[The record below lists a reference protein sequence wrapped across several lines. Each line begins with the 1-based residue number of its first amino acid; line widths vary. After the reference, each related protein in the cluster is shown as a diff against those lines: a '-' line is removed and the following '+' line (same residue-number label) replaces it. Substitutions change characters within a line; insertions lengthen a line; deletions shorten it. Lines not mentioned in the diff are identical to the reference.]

1 MCENSAPP
9 AFVLWHR
16 QTLISPQL
24 SSIHDQSLLLSTELR
39 NMAGLTKRQIES
51 FFFFG
56 LIKQLVTQWRGG
68 KWKLTETPGAIMVMM
83 GGYSRGT
90 GSNNKNIHD
99 PGCWRC
105 IIVFLWRMIQK
116 SKSDLV
122 EFKVEL
128 WWEYSHP
135 SYNSGTGCYLLLRGY
150 SVAQCHDVILLSGY
164 HFSNAPWG
172 PTGPNLF
179 FLLLQWNSKHVGWCW
194 GSEVSTRGWWCSLCS
209 PAPYTQQ
216 PLLSIG
222 LCFNKKKK
230 MHPLFFFFFPLRKTH
245 QPQ

>member
-1 MCENSAPP
+1 MYNC
-9 AFVLWHR
+9 
-16 QTLISPQL
+16 
-24 SSIHDQSLLLSTELR
+24 
-39 NMAGLTKRQIES
+39 
-51 FFFFG
+51 
-56 LIKQLVTQWRGG
+56 
-68 KWKLTETPGAIMVMM
+68 
-83 GGYSRGT
+83 
-90 GSNNKNIHD
+90 
-99 PGCWRC
+99 
-105 IIVFLWRMIQK
+105 VFWRMIQK

-230 MHPLFFFFFPLRKTH
+230 NAPAFFFFFFLFEKHTNPNRHTGTGGIFFSSWGEGGKVHVRPHIYICRVFVETGVWPPVTVLVHLAASTGAHINLFTLTFLCKHLRRSKPPLKKSVYTQRFYDPH
-245 QPQ
+245 SDRFRWRFSAGVLQV

>member
-1 MCENSAPP
+1 MYNC
-9 AFVLWHR
+9 
-16 QTLISPQL
+16 
-24 SSIHDQSLLLSTELR
+24 
-39 NMAGLTKRQIES
+39 
-51 FFFFG
+51 
-56 LIKQLVTQWRGG
+56 
-68 KWKLTETPGAIMVMM
+68 
-83 GGYSRGT
+83 
-90 GSNNKNIHD
+90 
-99 PGCWRC
+99 
-105 IIVFLWRMIQK
+105 VFWRMIQK

-230 MHPLFFFFFPLRKTH
+230 KCTRFFFFFSSSKNTPTPIGIRAQAVFSLVPGERGAKFTSGHTSISVASLLRQGSGRPSPSSSISLRQQELTSICSLWRFYANTSAEVSRR
-245 QPQ
+245 